1 GAEHLRHP
9 VQPAARH
16 SGGERARRPPGP
28 AQGDRQRPEGHES
41 GSQGGARDD
50 QRAAGAGG
58 AGARRT
64 VRENRRSRR
73 TPEKRGTYPRIPGYV
88 PPKTGVEQYEGRTIR
103 RSSSSSS
110 RARGS
115 CGAASTEDTLG
126 RRREEDSQNQ
136 KPGSRRET
144 QH

>member
-1 GAEHLRHP
+1 P

-28 AQGDRQRPEGHES
+28 AQGDRQRPEGHEP

-50 QRAAGAGG
+50 QRAAGAGE

-88 PPKTGVEQYEGRTIR
+88 PPKTGVEQYEGRTR
-103 RSSSSSS
+103 RRSSSSS

-115 CGAASTEDTLG
+115 CGAASASAQRG
-126 RRREEDSQNQ
+126 GREEQHQ
-136 KPGSRRET
+136 GSEGV
-144 QH
+144 